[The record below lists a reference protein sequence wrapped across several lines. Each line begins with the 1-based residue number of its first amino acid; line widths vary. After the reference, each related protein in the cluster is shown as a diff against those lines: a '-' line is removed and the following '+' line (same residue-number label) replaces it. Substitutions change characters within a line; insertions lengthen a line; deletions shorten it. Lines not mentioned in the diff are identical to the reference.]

1 MRAIQS
7 LREKV
12 SSGAN
17 KISQRPLW
25 QRRVLL
31 SLTIGFLVIGALLIA
46 GRFKNAK
53 HVQAGISV
61 GVAKASLGDISVYL
75 DELGTV
81 TAYYTVNIQPRVS
94 GQIMRVDVKEGQYV
108 HAGQELAL
116 IDPRPYQAAL
126 DQAQGALARDQALLT
141 DAKLDLERYKKL
153 LAEDAIPSQEYDT
166 QIATV
171 GQDEGNVES
180 DQAAVETAK
189 LNLIYAHVTSPI
201 DGRVGL
207 RLVDPG
213 NVIYTTTANGAN
225 TIFVVTKMRP
235 ITVVFT
241 LPEEDIPSLMKRLN
255 QLKPGEKLIVDAF
268 SRDGS
273 QKLER
278 GTLLALDSGI
288 QVNTGTLNLKA
299 EFSNKEGML
308 YPNEFVNARLYL
320 DTERRQVIIP
330 AAAVQSGPDGSFV
343 YVVDQNNTV
352 ETRSVKV
359 GIANGNNVSIVDGLQ
374 AGETVVTDGVDFI
387 RPGSKVRVA
396 SQRKKDQKFHKK
408 GSQNE

>member
-1 MRAIQS
+1 MSAIQS

-12 SSGAN
+12 SLGAN

-25 QRRVLL
+25 QRRALL
-31 SLTIGFLVIGALLIA
+31 SALIGFFLVGAFFIA

-53 HVQAGISV
+53 RVELGVSV
-61 GVAKASLGDISVYL
+61 GVAKAFLGNISVYL

-94 GQIMRVDVKEGQYV
+94 GQIMKVDVKEGQYV

-126 DQAQGALARDQALLT
+126 DQAQGALSRDQALLA

-153 LAEDAIPSQEYDT
+153 LAQDAIPSQQYDT
-166 QIATV
+166 QNATV
-171 GQDEGNVES
+171 GQDEGTVES

-213 NVIYTTTANGAN
+213 NMVYTTTANGAGG
-225 TIFVVTKMRP
+225 IFVVTKMQP

-241 LPEEDIPSLMKRLN
+241 LPEEDIPRLMKRMN
-255 QLKPGEKLIVDAF
+255 HLKAGKKLIVEAY

-273 QKLER
+273 QLLET
-278 GTLLALDSGI
+278 GTLLALDSSI

-299 EFSNKEGML
+299 EFGNKEGLL

-320 DTERRQVIIP
+320 ETEHHQTIIP
-330 AAAVQSGPDGSFV
+330 AAAVQSGPEGSFV
-343 YVVDQNNTV
+343 YVVGPKNTV
-352 ETRSVKV
+352 EIRNVKV
-359 GIANGNNVSIVDGLQ
+359 GIANGNNVSIVEGLQ
-374 AGETVVTDGVDFI
+374 AGETVVTDGIDFI
-387 RPGSKVRVA
+387 RPGSRVRVA
-396 SQRKKDQKFHKK
+396 SPGSQSQKFHKK